1 MKTIRISILLEL
13 YLSICKPR
21 QNLNWNEPDVD
32 VSIECMCI
40 IKRTFFLARS
50 CLKLKLQARAREK
63 NCPQCH
69 EGECARFK
77 LWLLRISFPGKVRTV
92 LYIVNVV
99 SLVSEISNCYQER
112 FLKFGVH
119 SLCVTS
125 CKRIWFFACLKDF
138 GCERAKVEANLFYC
152 GGELVKVAGGKL
164 AMGHISAFWLN
175 GLIYSLH
182 WQRILRLNEMS
193 FNEDDC
199 GNFPRVIQFASLFRI
214 IWRAT
219 SHWEGRNF
227 AGTISENRLQDP
239 SQGNWEPLLTFQHVT
254 PVTFY
259 CYFLYF
265 MSVSRFLIFSRTPVH

>member
-1 MKTIRISILLEL
+1 MKTIRISILLKL

-21 QNLNWNEPDVD
+21 QNLNRNEQDVD

-40 IKRTFFLARS
+40 IKRTVFLARS

-77 LWLLRISFPGKVRTV
+77 LWLLRISFPGKVRTA

-125 CKRIWFFACLKDF
+125 CKRIWFFAYA
-138 GCERAKVEANLFYC
+138 ERFWMRTGKS
-152 GGELVKVAGGKL
+152 GGEPVL
-164 AMGHISAFWLN
+164 
-175 GLIYSLH
+175 
-182 WQRILRLNEMS
+182 LRGANS
-193 FNEDDC
+193 
-199 GNFPRVIQFASLFRI
+199 
-214 IWRAT
+214 WR
-219 SHWEGRNF
+219 W
-227 AGTISENRLQDP
+227 
-239 SQGNWEPLLTFQHVT
+239 
-254 PVTFY
+254 
-259 CYFLYF
+259 
-265 MSVSRFLIFSRTPVH
+265 

>member
-1 MKTIRISILLEL
+1 MKTIRISILLKL

-21 QNLNWNEPDVD
+21 QNLNWNEQDVD

-125 CKRIWFFACLKDF
+125 CKRIWFFAY
-138 GCERAKVEANLFYC
+138 AKRFLMRTGKS
-152 GGELVKVAGGKL
+152 GGEPVL
-164 AMGHISAFWLN
+164 
-175 GLIYSLH
+175 
-182 WQRILRLNEMS
+182 LRGANS
-193 FNEDDC
+193 
-199 GNFPRVIQFASLFRI
+199 
-214 IWRAT
+214 WR
-219 SHWEGRNF
+219 W
-227 AGTISENRLQDP
+227 
-239 SQGNWEPLLTFQHVT
+239 
-254 PVTFY
+254 
-259 CYFLYF
+259 
-265 MSVSRFLIFSRTPVH
+265 